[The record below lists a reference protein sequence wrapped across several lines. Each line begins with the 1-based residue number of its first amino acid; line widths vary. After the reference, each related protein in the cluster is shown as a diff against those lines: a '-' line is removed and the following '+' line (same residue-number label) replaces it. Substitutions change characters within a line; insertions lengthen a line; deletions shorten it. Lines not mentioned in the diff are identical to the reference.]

1 MVLSV
6 QELRG
11 VSSLGAGEGIDSPGT
26 GTQPFGG
33 GVCKNERKVSAGS
46 GSRPDRA
53 GATGSLL
60 TSWLESIRSWEGRT
74 RLAEIDVEG
83 GGGS

>member
-1 MVLSV
+1 M
-6 QELRG
+6 
-11 VSSLGAGEGIDSPGT
+11 
-26 GTQPFGG
+26 
-33 GVCKNERKVSAGS
+33 CKNERKVSAGS

-83 GGGS
+83 RGEQLSDFVPGGGSLFGEGEI